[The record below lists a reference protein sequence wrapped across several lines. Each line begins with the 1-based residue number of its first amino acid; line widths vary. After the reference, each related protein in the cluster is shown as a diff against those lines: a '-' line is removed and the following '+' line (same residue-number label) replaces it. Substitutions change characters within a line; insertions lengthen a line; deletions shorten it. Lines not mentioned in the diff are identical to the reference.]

1 MVPGSWSDLDCA
13 QCRGGYF
20 QASSDVIE
28 LVNLIDYHED
38 EVTALA
44 KLRRAV
50 RPRVKS

>member
-1 MVPGSWSDLDCA
+1 VACA
-13 QCRGGYF
+13 HCRGGDP
-20 QASSDVIE
+20 QASADVIE

-50 RPRVKS
+50 RPQDKS